1 MSFLENKMTLSNQA
15 IGSIMMALQKAILNQ
30 EDITGI
36 LRGFDFNSDDN
47 NELIVNNPPT
57 VSAPED
63 DVDE

>member
-1 MSFLENKMTLSNQA
+1 MTLSNQA

-36 LRGFDFNSDDN
+36 LRGFDFNPDDN
-47 NELIVNNPPT
+47 NELVVNNPPT

-63 DVDE
+63 AEDE

>member
-1 MSFLENKMTLSNQA
+1 MTLSNQA

-36 LRGFDFNSDDN
+36 LRGFEFNPDDN
-47 NELIVNNPPT
+47 NELVVNNPPT

-63 DVDE
+63 TEDE